1 MATARI
7 PQPTK
12 AAKPFMGTREEA
24 RAAGAIRYA
33 ADAEPLDAAYALWST
48 FTGILLAH
56 GWSACDLSEDAHELQ
71 ATMAGEDGGNEPV
84 VVQ

>member
-24 RAAGAIRYA
+24 RAAGAIRY
-33 ADAEPLDAAYALWST
+33 
-48 FTGILLAH
+48 I
-56 GWSACDLSEDAHELQ
+56 
-71 ATMAGEDGGNEPV
+71 DGRPCNRRHEPV